1 MTRWLMD
8 PDLFSYVI
16 MGMYALNVARWAFE
30 RNPFGVCYWL
40 SALGI
45 TASVTFLTNK

>member
-1 MTRWLMD
+1 MTRWLTD
-8 PDLFSYVI
+8 PHIFNYVI
-16 MGMYALNVARWAFE
+16 MVMYALNVCRWAYE
-30 RNPFGVCYWL
+30 RNAFGVCYWL

>member
-1 MTRWLMD
+1 MKALLLD
-8 PDLFSYVI
+8 PHIFNYAI
-16 MGMYALNVARWAFE
+16 MVLYALNIARWAFE

-45 TASVTFLTNK
+45 TASVTFLANK